1 MTLAVRVAAR
11 LHFPENYLIS
21 KRENA
26 ESRRITKPFAAQPPN
41 YSKAAL
47 PAGFRIGHLKE
58 MHHE

>member
-41 YSKAAL
+41 YGAVAL
-47 PAGFRIGHLKE
+47 PAGSRIGQLE
-58 MHHE
+58 GDAP